1 VAGEHRKADYGLD
14 APGVVVGNAVAGV
27 AALAGAGV
35 GWAALRRRHRVPA
48 AVLGGW
54 LAAWGMVAVAQA
66 GLMVRSSRAGKL
78 KERDRL
84 LDQLPWR
91 GDEWVLDVGCGRGLL
106 LIGAAKRLSTG
117 RAVGLDV
124 WRRQDQAGND
134 PAATMANAQAEGVAE
149 RVELCDGDARQ
160 LPFNEQTFDVVVS
173 SMALHNLPGS
183 AGRAAAVDEIVR
195 VLKPAG
201 RVAILDF
208 RNTAQYAAAL
218 AAAGFGDVHRSQR
231 RFGMYPPVRVLT
243 ATKP

>member
-1 VAGEHRKADYGLD
+1 
-14 APGVVVGNAVAGV
+14 
-27 AALAGAGV
+27 
-35 GWAALRRRHRVPA
+35 
-48 AVLGGW
+48 
-54 LAAWGMVAVAQA
+54 
-66 GLMVRSSRAGKL
+66 
-78 KERDRL
+78 
-84 LDQLPWR
+84 
-91 GDEWVLDVGCGRGLL
+91 
-106 LIGAAKRLSTG
+106 
-117 RAVGLDV
+117 
-124 WRRQDQAGND
+124 
-134 PAATMANAQAEGVAE
+134 MANAQAEGVAE

-173 SMALHNLPGS
+173 SMALHNLPGP

>member
-1 VAGEHRKADYGLD
+1 
-14 APGVVVGNAVAGV
+14 
-27 AALAGAGV
+27 
-35 GWAALRRRHRVPA
+35 
-48 AVLGGW
+48 
-54 LAAWGMVAVAQA
+54 
-66 GLMVRSSRAGKL
+66 MVRSSRAGKL

-134 PAATMANAQAEGVAE
+134 PAVTMANAQAEGVAE

-173 SMALHNLPGS
+173 SMALHNLPGP